1 MSNNMSNKM
10 IISVFLVG
18 MLLGLPQFVLA
29 SDNGQERSSAWR
41 METQG
46 WSIQDHMT
54 AAKAKEGEV
63 QALQSRVQQME
74 TRIAHFEKKPHFDP
88 KGIQRNSMKL
98 IASTLKGNSELLNE
112 RIAWHY
118 RQSDQASLT
127 K

>member
-1 MSNNMSNKM
+1 MNNNMNNK
-10 IISVFLVG
+10 IFISVFLMG
-18 MLLGLPQFVLA
+18 MLIGLPQFVLA
-29 SDNGQERSSAWR
+29 SDNGQEQSSAWR

-63 QALQSRVQQME
+63 QSLQSRVQHLE
-74 TRIAHFEKKPHFDP
+74 TRIAHLEKKPHFDP
-88 KGIQRNSMKL
+88 KGIHRNSMKL
-98 IASTLKGNSELLNE
+98 IASTLKGNSEILNE